1 MKVYLLLISDSTFS
15 VDWQESLF
23 EHFTAEV
30 HQLYTDAVPLEFF
43 FPSEHVLFPMLLVKM
58 TLEYSFPLMIF
69 LFSPWLYVLN
79 WRRKWQP
86 TPVLLPGKIPWTEEG
101 GRLQSMGLQRVRHDW
116 VTSLSFHFMFS
127 KLYLMSPLASQ
138 ITFQSMLILTPQRSY
153 IHIYPLS
160 LQLSEFSNYSF
171 CYSAVTQLLAFI
183 FLNSDSSL
191 SGLLLTFVILNFKI

>member
-23 EHFTAEV
+23 EHFTAAV

-69 LFSPWLYVLN
+69 LFSPWLCVLN

-86 TPVLLPGKIPWTEEG
+86 TPVLLLGKSHEWRRVVGCSPWGCKESDTTESLHFLFTVCSQNCIWCIL
-101 GRLQSMGLQRVRHDW
+101 LQVKL
-116 VTSLSFHFMFS
+116 LS
-127 KLYLMSPLASQ
+127 KACWY
-138 ITFQSMLILTPQRSY
+138 
-153 IHIYPLS
+153 
-160 LQLSEFSNYSF
+160 
-171 CYSAVTQLLAFI
+171 
-183 FLNSDSSL
+183 
-191 SGLLLTFVILNFKI
+191 